1 MNKVQLT
8 GRLTRNPE
16 IRYSQSAEPVAVTRF
31 GVAVNRKFKK
41 DGEQDV
47 DFINCV
53 VFGKLAEFIGKYFT
67 KGKIIGIVGSIVTNS
82 WTDDKGQKRYSIE
95 VKVEEAEFLE
105 KKENSDNVSNEK
117 HLEESF
123 VDSQEVID
131 DEDKL
136 PY

>member
-67 KGKIIGIVGSIVTNS
+67 KGKMIGIVGSIVTNS

>member
-1 MNKVQLT
+1 MNKVTLT

-41 DGEQDV
+41 DGEPDA

-53 VFGKLAEFIGKYFT
+53 TFGKTAEFISKYFT
-67 KGKIIGIVGSIVTNS
+67 KGKMIGILGSLRTNS
-82 WTDDKGQKRYSIE
+82 WTDNNGQKRTSTE
-95 VKVEEAEFLE
+95 VLVEEAEFLE

>member
-41 DGEQDV
+41 DGEQDA

-53 VFGKLAEFIGKYFT
+53 TFGKTAEFISKYFT
-67 KGKIIGIVGSIVTNS
+67 KGKMIGIVGSIITNS
-82 WTDDKGQKRYSIE
+82 WTDDKGQKRYSTE

-117 HLEESF
+117 HLEENF
-123 VDSQEVID
+123 VESQEVID

>member
-67 KGKIIGIVGSIVTNS
+67 KGKMIGM
-82 WTDDKGQKRYSIE
+82 
-95 VKVEEAEFLE
+95 
-105 KKENSDNVSNEK
+105 
-117 HLEESF
+117 
-123 VDSQEVID
+123 
-131 DEDKL
+131 
-136 PY
+136 

>member
-31 GVAVNRKFKK
+31 GIAVNRKFKK

-67 KGKIIGIVGSIVTNS
+67 KGKMIGIVGSIITNS
-82 WTDDKGQKRYSIE
+82 WTDDKGQKHYSTE

-117 HLEESF
+117 HLEENF
-123 VDSQEVID
+123 VESQEVID